1 MSALTLAYV
10 GDAVFTLFVRIRLTA
25 EHDFKPGELTRLGG
39 KMVSAAAQA
48 AMYETLQAQFSEE
61 EASLAKRC
69 RNAHVNNKAKNYSL
83 AEYMKATAL
92 EGVLG
97 YLKLCGREERLQFLL
112 ERCWEIYNEQSR

>member
-10 GDAVFTLFVRIRLTA
+10 GDAVFTLFVRIRLATQ
-25 EHDFKPGELTRLGG
+25 HDFKPGELTRLGG

-48 AMYETLQAQFSEE
+48 AMFEIIQTQLAAD
-61 EASLAKRC
+61 EASVAKRC

-97 YLKLCGREERLQFLL
+97 YLRLCGRDERLQFLL
-112 ERCWEIYNEQSR
+112 ERCWEIYYEQSR